1 MADLLIVRPTL
12 SDDKREELRK
22 YLFERWGRAVRGRQ
36 VQVDTDYARW
46 AKAYA
51 GVPLEKERT
60 VPFYKS
66 SNYVVKLIRIYVD
79 TFVARTLNVIFATKP
94 LYVASGLPRELKES
108 WEYYLNYKALKVWD
122 HYKLARAL
130 CNYGCRNGSVV
141 LKTNQVK
148 KSSIEMRA
156 LDDTRVREELVT
168 YYQGPETRVIP
179 FEDWYVYPFGSQTWE
194 DVVIKFH
201 RVRYPEETAHERYNK
216 GIWQLKLG
224 DTNFEAYLKTPNDIK
239 AEQEQVEN
247 GTYDSSFK
255 EFVAVECHLRYAT
268 TNDENKL
275 YDIVATIH
283 PGTEELIDLYYN
295 PYPRNLNTFTDYRP
309 FPQDST
315 WWGESMCELLGQS
328 QEEASVIHND
338 RRNNSFIANSV
349 TFKRRNGSLLPNPS
363 TNWYP
368 GKVWDLESLD
378 DLEVMTVGAQYP
390 DMIPQEDYVFNL
402 ANRLSGIGDS
412 MQGAADGSAG
422 SGGVYNT
429 MGTLAVMAE
438 GNQRQ
443 DTNIRD
449 VRDSLGNLADVCSRL
464 QATFGGDDP
473 YIDSMPSDMQPQ
485 IRQALAILNSE
496 KYRVIN
502 HEVVLSNAG
511 HNEQVERA
519 SLLQVTQVLGQYG
532 QTIQQLIPP
541 MLQGKLNPGMEMML
555 RDIVT
560 MSSSMAKRVMR
571 AFGEADLVEALP
583 DVGKIL
589 AAGGVGPA
597 EPGAPSPESDVQ
609 SGGPGTSLPPLSGA
623 QLASLSQMSGQ
634 VNGAAR

>member
-12 SDDKREELRK
+12 SSDKQEELRK
-22 YLFERWGRAVRGRQ
+22 YLLDRWQRAVQGRQ
-36 VQVDTDYARW
+36 VQVDSDYARW

-51 GVPLEKERT
+51 GIPLEKERT

-66 SNYVVKLIRIYVD
+66 SNFVVKLIRIYVD

-94 LYVASGLPRELKES
+94 LYVASGMPRELKEA

-122 HYKLARAL
+122 NYKLARDL

-148 KSSIEMRA
+148 DSSIEMRA
-156 LDDTRVREELVT
+156 IDDNTVREEVIIT
-168 YYQGPETRVIP
+168 YEGPETQVIP
-179 FEDWYVYPFGSQTWE
+179 FEDWYVYPFAARCWKT
-194 DVVIKFH
+194 VVIKFH
-201 RVRYPEETAHERYNK
+201 RVRYPEETARERYNSGK
-216 GIWQLKLG
+216 WNLKMG
-224 DTNFEAYLKTPNDIK
+224 AENFEAYLKTPTDIK
-239 AEQEQVEN
+239 AQQEQVEN

-255 EFVAVECHLRYAT
+255 EFVAVECHLKYAI
-268 TNDENKL
+268 TNDDNKL
-275 YDIVATIH
+275 YDIIATIH

-295 PYPRNLNTFTDYRP
+295 PYPQNLNTFTDYRP

-315 WWGESMCELLGQS
+315 WWGESMCEILGQS

-378 DLEVMTVGAQYP
+378 DLEVMTVGTQY
-390 DMIPQEDYVFNL
+390 DAMITQEDYVFNL
-402 ANRLSGIGDS
+402 ANRLSGIGES
-412 MQGAADGSAG
+412 MQGASDGSAG

-449 VRDSLGNLADVCSRL
+449 VREALSCLANVQSRL
-464 QATFGGDDP
+464 QARFGSDDP
-473 YIDSMPSDMQPQ
+473 YIGAMPSDMQPQ
-485 IRQALAILNSE
+485 IRQALALLNSE
-496 KYRVIN
+496 KYRVIS

-511 HNEQVERA
+511 RNEQVERA
-519 SLLQVTQVLGQYG
+519 ALLQCTQVLGQYG
-532 QTIQQLIPP
+532 ATIQQLIPP
-541 MLQGKLNPGMEMML
+541 MLQGQLNPGMQMML
-555 RDIVT
+555 QDIIT
-560 MSSSMAKRVMR
+560 MTSSMAKRVMR
-571 AFGEADLVEALP
+571 AFGEADLVETLP

-589 AAGGVGPA
+589 TAGGVRTQ
-597 EPGAPSPESDVQ
+597 GAADQGSESDIQ
-609 SGGPGTSLPPLSGA
+609 TGGPGETLPPLSGE
-623 QLASLSQMSGQ
+623 QLAALSQMPRQLSSG
-634 VNGAAR
+634 A